1 MENQIIIPK
10 PLERAVTKMTESLVE
25 SIELSGYLNAKNEFE
40 SDPLAYNLMQELST
54 AQSELLQKQYQ
65 SQITQEDIQ
74 NIRNIQKNAQENE
87 RFNSYIQSQQNAV
100 AFLREVN
107 DQISQLIGMDFASLA
122 KNTKC

>member
-1 MENQIIIPK
+1 MENKIIIPK
-10 PLERAVTKMTESLVE
+10 PLEKSLNKMTESLLE

-40 SDPLAYNLMQELST
+40 SDPLASNLMQDLST

-65 SQITQEDIQ
+65 NQITQEDIQ

-87 RFNSYIQSQQNAV
+87 IFNSYIQSQQNAV